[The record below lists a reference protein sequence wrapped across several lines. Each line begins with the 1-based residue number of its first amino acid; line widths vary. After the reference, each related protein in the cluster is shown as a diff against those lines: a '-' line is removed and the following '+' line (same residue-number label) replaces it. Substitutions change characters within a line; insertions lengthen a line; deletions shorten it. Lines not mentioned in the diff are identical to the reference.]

1 MAARVIGSCPGP
13 NRRSWPAFGMAA
25 ALTVS
30 AGLWMPAPALAQQ
43 TVQPASVPPAVTQLS
58 GGWELSSADGKR
70 KCRLTLRPQE
80 TQGGRLVGFPGPCR
94 RALPVL
100 GRVQAWTVSAD
111 GLIRLVDAT
120 GTAVLAF
127 EEDPAPF
134 KLRASADG
142 QEFLLDSLGRQR
154 RAVTRPAAPPPPRV
168 AFDPARAPAR
178 DTIPGLYGMM
188 RYGGQ
193 EVCRIQLG
201 TQPGASD
208 DRFLTSFPVRCRD
221 QGLRTFD
228 AVAWR
233 YAGGRLF
240 LIARRGHEIALVPT
254 GEGSWTKDPPGGSE
268 LQLKRVAQ
276 P

>member
-1 MAARVIGSCPGP
+1 MAAILTEALRHSC
-13 NRRSWPAFGMAA
+13 SI
-25 ALTVS
+25 ALVLLALLAS
-30 AGLWMPAPALAQQ
+30 SSSALAQQ
-43 TVQPASVPPAVTQLS
+43 ATQPPAVPPAIAQLS
-58 GGWELSSADGKR
+58 GAWELSNADGSR

-80 TQGGRLVGFPGPCR
+80 TRGGRLVGFPGTCR

-100 GRVQAWTVSAD
+100 TRVEAWTVSGD
-111 GLIRLVDAT
+111 GLIRLVDAA
-120 GTAVLAF
+120 GSPVLAF
-127 EEDPAPF
+127 EEDQAPF

-142 QEFLLDSLGRQR
+142 QQFLLDSLGRQR
-154 RAVTRPAAPPPPRV
+154 RAVQRPSGPPPPRV

-178 DTIPGLYGMM
+178 DTIPGLYSMI

-208 DRFLTSFPVRCRD
+208 DRFLTSFPTRCRD

-228 AVAWR
+228 TVAWR

-254 GEGSWTKDPPGGSE
+254 GEGSWTKDPPAGAE
-268 LQLKRVAQ
+268 LQLKRVPQ